1 MFKKIKINVF
11 KIIKI
16 NVPQMGG
23 KKVIKKNK
31 KNWHKP
37 QEGKNICLS
46 EECML
51 PMAPIRQSMN
61 RMMTHQTTSVLI
73 FFSSLERL

>member
-1 MFKKIKINVF
+1 MFKIVKINVF

-37 QEGKNICLS
+37 QEGKNIC
-46 EECML
+46 
-51 PMAPIRQSMN
+51 
-61 RMMTHQTTSVLI
+61 
-73 FFSSLERL
+73 

>member
-1 MFKKIKINVF
+1 MFKIVKINVF

-23 KKVIKKNK
+23 KKVIKKK
-31 KNWHKP
+31 YWHKP
-37 QEGKNICLS
+37 PEGKNICLS

>member
-23 KKVIKKNK
+23 KKVYKKK
-31 KNWHKP
+31 K
-37 QEGKNICLS
+37 L
-46 EECML
+46 
-51 PMAPIRQSMN
+51 A
-61 RMMTHQTTSVLI
+61 
-73 FFSSLERL
+73 